1 MLDRIDEGTLSHQ
14 DARPTGRG
22 AVASTRMANHWR
34 ATMQKTA
41 LTIFGTLLI
50 SGITVQMAA
59 ASEHHRSKA
68 YFGRDLS
75 EFRRAYNL
83 VNGPINV
90 TLRAQDRFDRSVP
103 FDPAQN
109 GSGN

>member
-1 MLDRIDEGTLSHQ
+1 
-14 DARPTGRG
+14 
-22 AVASTRMANHWR
+22 
-34 ATMQKTA
+34 MQKTA
-41 LTIFGTLLI
+41 LTLFGTLLI

-90 TLRAQDRFDRSVP
+90 TLRHLAEFPGCPISPPSPVCTENLIRVDDVTETP
-103 FDPAQN
+103 KLA
-109 GSGN
+109 GG